1 MSRRTERLNH
11 FIRDEISDLL
21 RREAKDPRLAVFVT
35 VTRVAVSADL
45 QHARVFVSVMGTEAE
60 KAGVM
65 AALETASGFL
75 RRELAA
81 RLRLRHSP
89 ALSFSYDDSLERA
102 GRVLQV
108 MSELS
113 ADEAEGKQSGES

>member
-21 RREAKDPRLAVFVT
+21 RREAKDPRLGVFVT
-35 VTRVAVSADL
+35 VTRVAISPDL
-45 QHARVFVSVMGTEAE
+45 QHARVFVSVMGTEDE
-60 KAGVM
+60 KVGVM
-65 AALETASGFL
+65 TALDAASGFL

-89 ALSFSYDDSLERA
+89 ALTFCYDDSLERA

-113 ADEAEGKQSGES
+113 AGEAEGQQSGER

>member
-45 QHARVFVSVMGTEAE
+45 QHARVFV
-60 KAGVM
+60 
-65 AALETASGFL
+65 
-75 RRELAA
+75 
-81 RLRLRHSP
+81 
-89 ALSFSYDDSLERA
+89 LSLIHI
-102 GRVLQV
+102 
-108 MSELS
+108 
-113 ADEAEGKQSGES
+113 

>member
-21 RREAKDPRLAVFVT
+21 RREAKDPRLGVLVT
-35 VTRVAVSADL
+35 VTHVAISPDL
-45 QHARVFVSVMGTEAE
+45 QHARVFISVMGTEAE

-65 AALETASGFL
+65 TALDAASGFL

-89 ALSFSYDDSLERA
+89 ALSFCYDHSLERA

-113 ADEAEGKQSGES
+113 ASEAEEQQSGER

>member
-1 MSRRTERLNH
+1 MSRRVERLNH
-11 FIRDEISDLL
+11 LYRDEISDLL
-21 RREAKDPRLAVFVT
+21 RREAKDPRLGVFVT
-35 VTRVAVSADL
+35 VTRVVISPDL

-65 AALETASGFL
+65 KALDTASGFL
-75 RRELAA
+75 RRELDA

-89 ALSFSYDDSLERA
+89 ALSFSYDDSLEQA

-113 ADEAEGKQSGES
+113 TSEAGGQEPGEH

>member
-1 MSRRTERLNH
+1 MSRRTERLSH

-21 RREAKDPRLAVFVT
+21 HREANDPRLSAFVT
-35 VTRVAVSADL
+35 VTRVAVSPDL
-45 QHARVFVSVMGTEAE
+45 QHARIFVSVLGTEGE
-60 KAGVM
+60 KAAVM
-65 AALETASGFL
+65 TALDAASGFL
-75 RRELAA
+75 RRELDA

-89 ALSFSYDDSLERA
+89 VLSFCYDDSLERA

-113 ADEAEGKQSGES
+113 AGETEGQQSGER

>member
-21 RREAKDPRLAVFVT
+21 RREAKDPRLGVFVT
-35 VTRVAVSADL
+35 VTRVAVSPDL
-45 QHARVFVSVMGTEAE
+45 QHARVFFSVMGTEAE
-60 KAGVM
+60 KAGVT

-89 ALSFSYDDSLERA
+89 VLTFCYDDSLERA

-113 ADEAEGKQSGES
+113 TGEAEGQQSGER